1 MNNEF
6 ILKYRVLIAIVAI
19 GLRVTAALRTAGLS
33 PSFIDLTKND
43 EDMNPRLINLSALC
57 HVLLIYPSDLF
68 HPNLDKANTKRVPH
82 SPRPQLRDFSIIE
95 EDYSKAFLDVLDKD
109 KFVNAF
115 RYDTY
120 YCLTGM
126 RTWKKRSPT
135 ILNAKNYLALMNMT
149 LYEFFLHVE
158 KIAWERIR
166 KVKG

>member
-19 GLRVTAALRTAGLS
+19 GLRVTVALRTAGLS

-82 SPRPQLRDFSIIE
+82 SPRPELRDFSIIE

-120 YCLTGM
+120 YC
-126 RTWKKRSPT
+126 
-135 ILNAKNYLALMNMT
+135 
-149 LYEFFLHVE
+149 
-158 KIAWERIR
+158 
-166 KVKG
+166 